1 MSWAYG
7 TVVVYLQRKQR
18 MEKNGKNGT
27 WNNTGEQIK
36 MELKTAFKEF
46 TGIMELFLAM
56 CIAELLG
63 YLHILDDEEE
73 EE

>member
-1 MSWAYG
+1 
-7 TVVVYLQRKQR
+7 
-18 MEKNGKNGT
+18 
-27 WNNTGEQIK
+27 